1 MNHPPANPMLQFPDL
16 PAMAHVG
23 RAPRAA
29 KVAWWLMYLFVAA
42 TIGLAVVP
50 WQQNLPGAGRVVAY
64 APLERQQ
71 TIDTPVEG
79 RVLRW
84 HVVEGTHVKAGVL
97 VAEITDNDPELLDR
111 LNRERDAL
119 LLRMR
124 ALEDRERSLGER
136 IGGLDGSRRNAL
148 DGAVSRIGMA
158 DERVR
163 QSERGLEAAEATLTA
178 ARLNVNRQK
187 QLSGRGLTSVR
198 TVELATMDHDRAVA
212 ELERAR
218 AALQAARVEKKALE
232 ADREKVQTDF
242 EASINDAKASRS
254 SAMSEIAS
262 VRGSLQQMD
271 MRVARQTTQKVM
283 APRDGTIL
291 RLMAQPG
298 SELLKAGDPLAMF
311 VPDTA
316 ASVVELWVNGNDM
329 PLIAVGNT
337 VRLQFEGWPAVQ
349 WVGWPSVAVGTFG
362 GKVLLVDATDNGAGK
377 FRILVGPDASDEPWP
392 SRRWLRQ
399 GVRTNGWV
407 MLNVVPLGYELW
419 RQFNG
424 FPPVVALT
432 EPGSKDSKDK

>member
-1 MNHPPANPMLQFPDL
+1 MNPMLQFPDL
-16 PAMAHVG
+16 PAMARVG
-23 RAPRAA
+23 KAPRAA
-29 KVAWWLMYLFVAA
+29 AVARWMVILFFLAA
-42 TIGLAVVP
+42 VGLAIVP

-84 HVVEGTHVKAGVL
+84 HVVEGTHVKAGAL

-119 LLRMR
+119 LMRLR
-124 ALEDRERSLGER
+124 AIEDRERSLGER

-163 QSERGLEAAEATLTA
+163 QSERALEAAEATLTA

-198 TVELATMDHDRAVA
+198 SVELATMDHDRAVA

-218 AALQAARVEKKALE
+218 AALQASRAEKKAIE

-242 EASINDAKASRS
+242 EASINDAKASRA
-254 SAMSEIAS
+254 SALSEIAG

-271 MRVARQTTQKVM
+271 MRVARQSTQRVL
-283 APRDGTIL
+283 APRDGTVL

-316 ASVVELWVNGNDM
+316 ESVVELWVNGNDM

-362 GKVLLVDATDNGAGK
+362 GKVLLVDATDNGAGR
-377 FRILVGPDASDEPWP
+377 FRILVGPDANDEPWP

-432 EPGSKDSKDK
+432 EPGSKDSKGK